1 VAYVRKKNTHR
12 SWWGKSAGKR
22 SLGRSRRRWADD
34 IKVDTKDVGWTEL
47 VWLRIGT
54 NGRLL

>member
-1 VAYVRKKNTHR
+1 MRKKNARR

-34 IKVDTKDVGWTEL
+34 IKMDTKDVGWSEL
-47 VWLRIGT
+47 IWLRLGT